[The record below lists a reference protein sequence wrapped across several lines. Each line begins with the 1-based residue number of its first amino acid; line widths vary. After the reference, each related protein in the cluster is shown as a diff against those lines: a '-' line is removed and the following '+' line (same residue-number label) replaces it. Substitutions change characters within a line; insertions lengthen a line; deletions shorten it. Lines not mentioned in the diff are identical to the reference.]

1 LCPWNLFSGNLVPRN
16 LLTSICTYY
25 SFCLFVKLLLQGQQ
39 IGQIVF
45 ITECVFC
52 PTTGFL
58 LRMGENKWMGKRW
71 EDMDTDVL
79 VKIFKELNLVEL
91 SPVSQVCRLWRS
103 ACSDPLIW
111 GTLDFGLLKSNFI
124 QTRVSP
130 YIWVDDRSDKRLA
143 RILRV
148 AMAISCGNVN
158 CMIFHYNLYMKDEHL
173 HFISERSPHL
183 KRLVM
188 PAWNRI
194 TRVGICQAIQRW
206 QELESLTMP
215 TIGHPPYIMEEIGR
229 SCKNFTELKVMGSFD
244 HQFAFAILQFL
255 PKLKVLSLRCS
266 KVTMDALQSL
276 LHSMEYLEVLN
287 ISHSLLLVIA
297 SNGRKQVVHELDGQ
311 ILERASRL
319 REFHY
324 CQSRTCIAC
333 QRMVVDEGIMRW
345 YRYEDWFWRRDEVRS
360 LDLQDYGKLFDAGCE
375 RLTSVE

>member
-1 LCPWNLFSGNLVPRN
+1 
-16 LLTSICTYY
+16 
-25 SFCLFVKLLLQGQQ
+25 
-39 IGQIVF
+39 
-45 ITECVFC
+45 
-52 PTTGFL
+52 
-58 LRMGENKWMGKRW
+58 MGENKWMGKRW

-124 QTRVSP
+124 QTRASP

-158 CMIFHYNLYMKDEHL
+158 CMIFHYNLFMKDEHL

-194 TRVGICQAIQRW
+194 TKVAICQAIQRW
-206 QELESLTMP
+206 QDLESLTMP
-215 TIGHPPYIMEEIGR
+215 TIGHPPYIMEEIAR
-229 SCKNFTELKVMGSFD
+229 SCKNFTELKIMGLFD
-244 HQFAFAILQFL
+244 QQFASAILQFL

-266 KVTMDALQSL
+266 KVSMDALQCL
-276 LHSMEYLEVLN
+276 VNSMEYLEVLN
-287 ISHSLLLVIA
+287 ISHCLLLVVA
-297 SNGRKQVVHELDGQ
+297 VNGRKQVVHELDSQ

-324 CQSRTCIAC
+324 CQSRLCVTC

-345 YRYEDWFWRRDEVRS
+345 YRYEDWFWRQDEVRS
-360 LDLQDYGKLFDAGCE
+360 LDLLQDYGKLFDAGCE